1 MPIQI
6 DANDPKGVDDI
17 IVADELHVLKDRP
30 VIIQLSSR
38 DVIHSFGLPNM
49 RVKQDVIPG
58 LQIPVWFV
66 PKMSTRE
73 FQEQM
78 KKRMPILADQ
88 QKRRQRPPYRWIAIE
103 DINGADGSAL
113 VSAGQRLSTRV
124 LDRLYEA
131 GIADVLAAPDMEI
144 NCAQLCGGGHYS
156 MRGTLIVHET
166 EEEFNAAIE
175 RYAF

>member
-1 MPIQI
+1 M
-6 DANDPKGVDDI
+6 
-17 IVADELHVLKDRP
+17 
-30 VIIQLSSR
+30 
-38 DVIHSFGLPNM
+38 
-49 RVKQDVIPG
+49 
-58 LQIPVWFV
+58 
-66 PKMSTRE
+66 
-73 FQEQM
+73 
-78 KKRMPILADQ
+78 
-88 QKRRQRPPYRWIAIE
+88 
-103 DINGADGSAL
+103 
-113 VSAGQRLSTRV
+113 SAGQRLSTRV